1 MYLHVPVKGRVVS
14 IANAKQAEV
23 PTLVPVQMYPAAWY
37 ELGWTYRTLGDCEAV
52 GNNMEAAVEWW
63 AKAYECLHTLLGP
76 TAEVQSIKGRL
87 LVQTAG
93 DSREKLEEAIRL
105 LQAV

>member
-1 MYLHVPVKGRVVS
+1 M
-14 IANAKQAEV
+14 
-23 PTLVPVQMYPAAWY
+23 
-37 ELGWTYRTLGDCEAV
+37 YRTLGDCHAACSDID
-52 GNNMEAAVEWW
+52 AAVDWW

-93 DSREKLEEAIRL
+93 NSKEKLEEAIRL
-105 LQAV
+105 LKAAV